1 MAYFLIYGVRMSNKG
16 IVYILTNP
24 CLVGWVK
31 IGMSDKD
38 DIQDRLAEL
47 NNPSNI
53 PLSFR
58 AYAIYHVENPLA
70 IEKGIH
76 NLIDTIDDT
85 LRAIEQKDNGRNR
98 KREFYKISPDKAFE
112 IFKQVAEFRGDSE
125 FLKMIEPTETEQKID
140 EIIQQKRSR
149 LNLKEIGIPDGATL
163 NFVNDETITCV
174 ANIEKNKLI
183 YENNPYSLS
192 ALAIKLLNEKC
203 GWNINSIAGG
213 SYFKYNG
220 ETLNDIRN
228 SKETNSD
235 I

>member
-1 MAYFLIYGVRMSNKG
+1 MSSKG

-38 DIQDRLAEL
+38 DIQNRLAEL

-58 AYAIYHVENPLA
+58 AYAVYHVDNPLA
-70 IEKGIH
+70 VEKGIH

-98 KREFYKISPDKAFE
+98 KREFYKISSEKAFE

-125 FLKMIEPTETEQKID
+125 FLQMIEPTEVEQEID
-140 EIIQQKRSR
+140 EIIQRKKPR
-149 LNLKEIGIPDGATL
+149 LNLKEIGIPDGAVL
-163 NFVNDETITCV
+163 NFVNDEKITCI
-174 ANIEKNKLI
+174 ADIAKNKLI
-183 YENNPYSLS
+183 YENIPYSLS

-203 GWNINSIAGG
+203 GWNINSIAGS

-228 SKETNSD
+228 SNEISND

>member
-1 MAYFLIYGVRMSNKG
+1 MSGKG

-38 DIQDRLAEL
+38 DIQDRLTEL

-58 AYAIYHVENPLA
+58 AYAVYHVENPLA
-70 IEKGIH
+70 VEKGIH

-85 LRAIEQKDNGRNR
+85 LRAIERKDNGRNR
-98 KREFYKISPDKAFE
+98 KREFYKISPEKAFE
-112 IFKQVAEFRGDSE
+112 IFKQVAEFRGDAES
-125 FLKMIEPTETEQKID
+125 LQMIEPTEVEQKID
-140 EIIQQKRSR
+140 EIIQRKKPR
-149 LNLKEIGIPDGATL
+149 LSLKEIGIPDGVTL

-174 ANIEKNKLI
+174 ADIERNKLI
-183 YENNPYSLS
+183 YENNSYSLS

-203 GWNINSIAGG
+203 GWNIKSIAGG
-213 SYFKYNG
+213 SYFKFNG

-228 SKETNSD
+228 SSEINND
-235 I
+235 M

>member
-1 MAYFLIYGVRMSNKG
+1 MSSKG

-24 CLVGWVK
+24 CLEGWVK

-38 DIQDRLAEL
+38 DIQDRLDEL
-47 NNPSNI
+47 NTPSNI

-58 AYAIYHVENPLA
+58 AYAIYRVENPLA
-70 IEKGIH
+70 VEKSIH
-76 NLIDTIDDT
+76 SIIDTINVK

-98 KREFYKISPDKAFE
+98 IREFFRISPEKAFE
-112 IFKQVAEFRGDSE
+112 IFKQVAELRGDSD
-125 FLKMIEPTETEQKID
+125 FLKMVEPNEEEQKID

-149 LNLKEIGIPDGATL
+149 LNLKEIGIPNEATL
-163 NFVNDETITCV
+163 NFVNDESITCV
-174 ANIEKNKLI
+174 ADIKNNKLI
-183 YENNPYSLS
+183 YEGASYSLS

-203 GWNINSIAGG
+203 GWNIKSIAGG

-220 ETLNDIRN
+220 ETLNDIR
-228 SKETNSD
+228 SIKESIND

>member
-1 MAYFLIYGVRMSNKG
+1 MSSKG

-31 IGMSDKD
+31 IGMSERD
-38 DIQDRLAEL
+38 DIQDRIAEL
-47 NNPSNI
+47 NSPSNI

-58 AYAIYHVENPLA
+58 AYAVYHVENPLA
-70 IEKGIH
+70 VEKGIH

-98 KREFYKISPDKAFE
+98 KREFYKISPEKAFE
-112 IFKQVAEFRGDSE
+112 IFKQVAEFRGDAE
-125 FLKMIEPTETEQKID
+125 FLQMIEPTEVEQKID
-140 EIIQQKRSR
+140 EIMQQKRPR
-149 LNLKEIGIPDGATL
+149 LNLKEIGIPNGATL
-163 NFVNDETITCV
+163 NFVNDESITCV
-174 ANIEKNKLI
+174 VDIEKNKVI
-183 YENNPYSLS
+183 FENIPYSLS

-203 GWNINSIAGG
+203 GWNIKSIAGG

-228 SKETNSD
+228 NREFTDD
-235 I
+235 ILKT

>member
-1 MAYFLIYGVRMSNKG
+1 MSKKG

-24 CLVGWVK
+24 CLDGWVK

-58 AYAIYHVENPLA
+58 AFALYYVENPQEV
-70 IEKGIH
+70 EKGIH

-85 LRAIEQKDNGRNR
+85 LRAIEQKESGRNR
-98 KREFYKISPDKAFE
+98 KREFYKISPEKAFE
-112 IFKQVAEFRGDSE
+112 VFKQVAKFRGDIE
-125 FLKMIEPTETEQKID
+125 FLQMVQPSETEQKID
-140 EIIQQKRSR
+140 EIIQQKRPR
-149 LNLKEIGIPDGATL
+149 LNLKEIGIPAKATL
-163 NFVNDETITCV
+163 NFVNDESITCV
-174 ANIEKNKLI
+174 ADIENNKLI
-183 YENNPYSLS
+183 YEDSSYSLS

-203 GWNINSIAGG
+203 GWNISSIAGG

-220 ETLNDIRN
+220 NTLNDIRDN
-228 SKETNSD
+228 KEVNN
-235 I
+235 II